1 MKDDVHLSNS
11 DGYADPVFVGLTRP
25 AMFWGV
31 THSFFVINMM
41 LCLIAFLAVH
51 SWFALLLAAPIHGL
65 GYLAC
70 LRDPHI
76 FDLLYVKASKCGRN
90 ANRPFSGVSTYDLA

>member
-1 MKDDVHLSNS
+1 MNANSEPATVADDS
-11 DGYADPVFVGLTRP
+11 DPVFLGLTRP

-31 THSFFVINMM
+31 THSFFVVNLIV
-41 LCLIAFLAVH
+41 CLIGFLAVH
-51 SWFALLLAAPIHGL
+51 SWFALLLGIPIHGL

-76 FDLLYVKASKCGRN
+76 FDLAFVKLSCCARCV
-90 ANRPFSGVSTYDLA
+90 NRHFWGATTYDLA

>member
-1 MKDDVHLSNS
+1 MTDIAHSSEAV
-11 DGYADPVFVGLTRP
+11 GFADPVFVGLTRP

-31 THSFFVINMM
+31 THSFFVINLM

-51 SWFALLLAAPIHGL
+51 SWLALALAAPIHGL

-76 FDLLYVKASKCGRN
+76 FDLLYVRASKCGRN
-90 ANRPFSGVSTYDLA
+90 ANRQFSGTSTYDLA